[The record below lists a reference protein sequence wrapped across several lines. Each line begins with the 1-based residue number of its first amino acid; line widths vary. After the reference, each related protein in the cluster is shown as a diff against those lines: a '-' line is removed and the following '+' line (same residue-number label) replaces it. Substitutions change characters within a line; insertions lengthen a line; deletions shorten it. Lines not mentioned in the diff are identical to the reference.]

1 MSRSLRDRVALVTG
15 GSRGIGPHIATAFAR
30 EGAHVVIVARAGGDE
45 LERVAES
52 VRALGVKCVALRA
65 DLASKADREQLLQR
79 AASAL
84 APVDILVNNAGVE
97 SEGAFIEI
105 DDATIAH
112 TIEVNLTAPLVLTR
126 AVLPAMIERGWGHV
140 VTLSSTAGKKG
151 APYDAVYSGT
161 KAAIIEWNEALR
173 SELHGTGVDTSV
185 VCPGYVRNEGMFARF
200 GVAAPGI
207 LGSCLPQDVARAVIR
222 AVKKRIG
229 QQIVNSQPIRPLLA
243 LYALWPNLG
252 VPVMRWMGITAF
264 QRNKVALL
272 GKSRL

>member
-1 MSRSLRDRVALVTG
+1 VKERTWSSFARSG
-15 GSRGIGPHIATAFAR
+15 GS
-30 EGAHVVIVARAGGDE
+30 E
-45 LERVAES
+45 LEGVAES
-52 VRALGVKCVALRA
+52 VRALGVKCIALRA
-65 DLASKADREQLLQR
+65 DLASKDEREQLLER

-84 APVDILVNNAGVE
+84 GPIDILVNNAGVE
-97 SEGAFIEI
+97 SEGAFVEI
-105 DDATIAH
+105 DAATIAR
-112 TIEVNLTAPLVLTR
+112 TVEVNFTAPLVLTR
-126 AVLPAMIERGWGHV
+126 AALPGMIQRGWGHV

-161 KAAIIEWNEALR
+161 KAALIEWNEALR

-200 GVAAPGI
+200 GIAAPGI
-207 LGSCLPQDVARAVIR
+207 LGSCTPQDVSRAVIR
-222 AVKKRIG
+222 AVKQGIG
-229 QQIVNSQPIRPLLA
+229 QQIVNSKPIRPLLA

-272 GKSRL
+272 GKSRP